1 MADDFPDTITQK
13 IGVLLRRETEARV
26 LAPVIEALA
35 EVFGRDLVLAAVKT
49 AIVDLARA
57 QGAKMAAEY
66 GNGAADFL
74 TTLQFWLKDDALEID
89 VLEQSDTRLDFNVT
103 RCRYAEMYRAL
114 GIEEL
119 GAVFSCNR
127 DFALIEGFNPA
138 ARLSR
143 EKTILEGADCCTFR
157 YDFSKTQKK

>member
-1 MADDFPDTITQK
+1 MADDFPDEITQK

-35 EVFGRDLVLAAVKT
+35 EAFGRAQVLAVVKQ
-49 AIVDLARA
+49 AIVDLART
-57 QGAKMAAEY
+57 QGAALAAEH
-66 GNGAADFL
+66 GTGARDFFD
-74 TTLQFWLKDDALEID
+74 TLGFWMKDGALEID
-89 VLEQSDTRLDFNVT
+89 VLKQDDTHLDFNVT

-127 DFALIEGFNPA
+127 DFALIEGFNRDA
-138 ARLSR
+138 HLSR
-143 EKTILEGADCCTFR
+143 EKTILGGADCCTFR
-157 YDFSKTQKK
+157 YDFANRDKN